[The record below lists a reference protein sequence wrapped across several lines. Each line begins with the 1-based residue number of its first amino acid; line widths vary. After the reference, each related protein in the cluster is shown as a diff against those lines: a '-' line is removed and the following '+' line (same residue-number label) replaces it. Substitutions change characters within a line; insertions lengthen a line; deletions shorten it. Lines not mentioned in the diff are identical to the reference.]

1 MDRSDAPAVAR
12 RAGIIA
18 LGLMVGVLSATV
30 AQAQIRVLVAVLK
43 MVRDLLQRV
52 LAALPLSAQERNPQ
66 GDLDADPD
74 ITSEIRRVLECVL
87 ADGLAPA
94 IRDLS
99 AVAELGTG
107 NPPAA

>member
-1 MDRSDAPAVAR
+1 MREDFS
-12 RAGIIA
+12 GI
-18 LGLMVGVLSATV
+18 LLSATV
-30 AQAQIRVLVAVLK
+30 AQAQIRILVAVLK

-87 ADGLAPA
+87 TDGLEPA

>member
-1 MDRSDAPAVAR
+1 
-12 RAGIIA
+12 
-18 LGLMVGVLSATV
+18 
-30 AQAQIRVLVAVLK
+30 

-52 LAALPLSAQERNPQ
+52 VAALPLSAQERNPQ
-66 GDLDADPD
+66 GDLDADPS

-87 ADGLAPA
+87 TDGLEPA

>member
-1 MDRSDAPAVAR
+1 MFENEREKNGGHPMTEGFS
-12 RAGIIA
+12 GI
-18 LGLMVGVLSATV
+18 LLSATV
-30 AQAQIRVLVAVLK
+30 AQAQIRILAAVLK
-43 MVRDLLQRV
+43 MIRDLLQKV

-66 GDLDADPD
+66 GGDLDADPD

-87 ADGLAPA
+87 MDGLEPA